1 MERVDL
7 SQPLKHDESSVQEQH
22 SDADCDKDEQSVLV
36 MEELESE
43 DDHESMS
50 TYNKRVERKQK
61 AWEDLRSETI
71 KRTFQFAGQTSCSTV
86 MLSTIIQ
93 MVDKVISCL
102 K

>member
-1 MERVDL
+1 
-7 SQPLKHDESSVQEQH
+7 
-22 SDADCDKDEQSVLV
+22 

-43 DDHESMS
+43 ETSNDHESMS

-86 MLSTIIQ
+86 MLSTTKQ
-93 MVDKVISCL
+93 MVDKVISCV